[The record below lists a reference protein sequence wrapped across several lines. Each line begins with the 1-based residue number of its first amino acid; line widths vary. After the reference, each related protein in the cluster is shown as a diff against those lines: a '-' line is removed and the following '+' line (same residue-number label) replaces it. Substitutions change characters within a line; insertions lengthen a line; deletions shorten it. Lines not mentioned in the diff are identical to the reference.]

1 MTGVDILTIAMFLSL
16 AAAVLIRLGLSFRV
30 ARDGR
35 ARFFMAGAGRFPGA
49 SGICQTTGSRELQAD
64 VALVEERGAGTMAVL
79 ADGIG
84 KMNTGR
90 VCAQI
95 AADTILDRYEPYHV
109 LHDPVYFFRTAFY
122 EANKRIRATIGERR
136 GGASVG
142 AVFFDR
148 THLFY
153 ALAGDIRIAL
163 LRNGELIPLSRGQT
177 LDILAVE
184 AWENGKISRQDALF
198 CMEEKRLWN
207 YLGMDGFREIE
218 TCVRPVCLKEGD
230 LVFLAS
236 KGITEV
242 LSWSEIEDI
251 LVLPLFPGEQAQRI
265 VRAAEAKKEA
275 EKENGSVI
283 LLRVRTEDAD
293 AENQF

>member
-1 MTGVDILTIAMFLSL
+1 
-16 AAAVLIRLGLSFRV
+16 
-30 ARDGR
+30 
-35 ARFFMAGAGRFPGA
+35 
-49 SGICQTTGSRELQAD
+49 
-64 VALVEERGAGTMAVL
+64 
-79 ADGIG
+79 
-84 KMNTGR
+84 
-90 VCAQI
+90 
-95 AADTILDRYEPYHV
+95 
-109 LHDPVYFFRTAFY
+109 
-122 EANKRIRATIGERR
+122 
-136 GGASVG
+136 
-142 AVFFDR
+142 
-148 THLFY
+148 
-153 ALAGDIRIAL
+153 
-163 LRNGELIPLSRGQT
+163 
-177 LDILAVE
+177 
-184 AWENGKISRQDALF
+184 
-198 CMEEKRLWN
+198 MEEKRLWN